1 MVKVLAVDDTPLNLK
16 VISKLLVSKGYD
28 VTTATSAEEALETL
42 ITLKP
47 ELLLVDLRLPQG
59 KMDGLSL
66 VRIVRAD
73 PMHAGMVIV
82 AVTASA
88 MKGDDTV
95 ALAAGCDAYV
105 TKPIDTR
112 TLPDYLASLLSA
124 RRA

>member
-47 ELLLVDLRLPQG
+47 ELLLVDLRLP